1 MTKIT
6 WLGHA
11 SWLIETADHCILL
24 DPFLIDNPAATAKPE
39 DFQGCTHI
47 LVSHGHFDHISDA
60 AAIASQA
67 GATVISGFEIAE
79 WFAEKHQ
86 IKETVGMNIGGKISL
101 PFGSVQMIPALHSNS
116 LPDGSPAG
124 SAAGFLLTISGQ
136 RIYFACDTAFFGDMS
151 YYAKG
156 VDLAVLPIG
165 DLFTM
170 GISDSIH
177 AIKTIEPKMVLPSH
191 YGTWPPIAV
200 DIQQWSEA
208 VRRET
213 KAEPK
218 TLAVNDSIHLPAS
231 N

>member
-39 DFQGCTHI
+39 AFRVAHTF
-47 LVSHGHFDHISDA
+47 LSHTGHFDHISDA

-124 SAAGFLLTISGQ
+124 SASGFLLTISGQ
-136 RIYFACDTAFFGDMS
+136 RISTS
-151 YYAKG
+151 H
-156 VDLAVLPIG
+156 VTQ
-165 DLFTM
+165 LFSVICLTM
-170 GISDSIH
+170 Q
-177 AIKTIEPKMVLPSH
+177 KV
-191 YGTWPPIAV
+191 
-200 DIQQWSEA
+200 
-208 VRRET
+208 
-213 KAEPK
+213 
-218 TLAVNDSIHLPAS
+218 
-231 N
+231 